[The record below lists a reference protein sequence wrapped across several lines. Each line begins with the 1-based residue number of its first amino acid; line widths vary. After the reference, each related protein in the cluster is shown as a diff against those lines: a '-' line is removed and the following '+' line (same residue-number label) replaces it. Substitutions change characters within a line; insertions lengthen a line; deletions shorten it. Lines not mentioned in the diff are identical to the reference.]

1 MSATAKD
8 YDSVWILD
16 HPDPNCRFE
25 KQGEIVKAGEPVL
38 IRHLQTSVF
47 LGADS
52 NTKYKNE
59 FGTENEVHC
68 HNHAT
73 NFKSQ
78 NLWME
83 ADGRATTDVPTKFQK
98 EENIFCIQTS
108 PDAQYARAIDELS
121 KFDMGDFLKE
131 LKAKIFDRSS
141 LGLRSLTRIFKAMDV
156 NGNKNLDCDD
166 FRWGLMDYGIQVSK
180 DEAAELLSAFDADGS
195 GCVNYEKFLSTIR
208 VSPSFFNQFL
218 KLFFYFNQGTL
229 AETRAAVVKR
239 AYDKI
244 AADNEGCVR
253 LDNIAQAYDASS
265 DRAVQEGRK
274 SDQDCFMEYMG
285 AWDTQVKDGIV
296 SLDEFL
302 AFYGDICGSCA
313 SDEEFEAMMKAA
325 FRLE

>member
-1 MSATAKD
+1 MSATAPD

-38 IRHLQTSVF
+38 IRHLQTCVF
-47 LGADS
+47 LGADC

-83 ADGRATTDVPTKFQK
+83 QDGRATTDIPTKYQK
-98 EENIFCIQTS
+98 EENIFCLQTS

-141 LGLRSLTRIFKAMDV
+141 LGVRSLTRIFKAMDV

-180 DEAAELLSAFDADGS
+180 DEAAELMSAFGADG
-195 GCVNYEKFLSTIR
+195 CINYDSFLSNVR
-208 VSPSFFNQFL
+208 VSIFNF
-218 KLFFYFNQGTL
+218 
-229 AETRAAVVKR
+229 
-239 AYDKI
+239 D
-244 AADNEGCVR
+244 
-253 LDNIAQAYDASS
+253 
-265 DRAVQEGRK
+265 
-274 SDQDCFMEYMG
+274 
-285 AWDTQVKDGIV
+285 
-296 SLDEFL
+296 
-302 AFYGDICGSCA
+302 
-313 SDEEFEAMMKAA
+313 
-325 FRLE
+325 